1 MKIKLLVTLLLA
13 LLALASPCLA
23 QSSKVAFV
31 DTNAFG
37 DPQHGITRLVRAV
50 NLVESE
56 FAPRRAAL
64 VEMHQRL
71 EKQRQEFAFAGPIP
85 TDPRPMTP
93 ERRKQSREKAELM
106 QREFEQK
113 QAEIDRDY
121 SNRLNEVAAPV
132 YEDIRRSLKA
142 FAESRG
148 ITILIDVGKLS
159 CPIGCDVEAAADL
172 NITRAFIAEY
182 NRQHP

>member
-1 MKIKLLVTLLLA
+1 MKIKLLATIVLA
-13 LLALASPCLA
+13 LLASASPCFA
-23 QSSKVAFV
+23 QSSKVGLV
-31 DTNAFG
+31 DTNAFS
-37 DPQHGITRLVRAV
+37 DPQNGIARLARTV

-106 QREFEQK
+106 QREFEQE
-113 QAEIDRDY
+113 QAEIERDY
-121 SNRLNEVAAPV
+121 SNRLNEVAAPI
-132 YEDIRRSLKA
+132 YEDILRSLKA
-142 FAESRG
+142 FAVARG
-148 ITILIDVGKLS
+148 ITILINAGKLS
-159 CPIGCDVEAAADL
+159 CPIGCDVESAADL